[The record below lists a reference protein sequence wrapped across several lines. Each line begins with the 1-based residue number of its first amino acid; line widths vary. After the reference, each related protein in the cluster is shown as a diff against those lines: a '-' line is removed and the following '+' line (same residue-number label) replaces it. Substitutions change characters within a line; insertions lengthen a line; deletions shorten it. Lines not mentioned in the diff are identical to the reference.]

1 MLKYF
6 NNPVKI
12 PSRTLQSKLG
22 TCWCCCCYLLDVV
35 VVTYLMLLLLQ
46 LATIVLV
53 GINDVG
59 GVIVG
64 GCLGHFIC
72 TGGAGI
78 VGCCLEHFIWLNWR
92 RRYCWRL
99 FRTLYLN
106 WRRRYC
112 WRLFITL
119 LLESVYNILSA
130 LEGQVLLEAVKDTF
144 SALEGQVVL
153 EAVKDICSAL
163 EGQVQILIFLKGFS
177 TCHKLWFSNPH
188 IFANQCQRP
197 EVFQRSNNLSLKYH
211 RFEPSGYTNIGILV
225 IPLLSMNEAWTD
237 GCAARLQPLVDQ

>member
-1 MLKYF
+1 
-6 NNPVKI
+6 
-12 PSRTLQSKLG
+12 
-22 TCWCCCCYLLDVV
+22 
-35 VVTYLMLLLLQ
+35 MLLLLQ

-130 LEGQVLLEAVKDTF
+130 LEGQVVLEAVYDTF
-144 SALEGQVVL
+144 SAL
-153 EAVKDICSAL
+153 D
-163 EGQVQILIFLKGFS
+163 GQVQILIFLKGFS

-197 EVFQRSNNLSLKYH
+197 EVFQRSNNLSLKNH
-211 RFEPSGYTNIGILV
+211 RFEPSGYKNIGILV